1 MKRSYYRKKRKRKR
15 REQREEDDQDAHVQ
29 LGNLD
34 RSYFGEVGVRVCVL
48 LVAKA
53 FASAMFGEVGS
64 FPIRECWT
72 IGEQLS

>member
-1 MKRSYYRKKRKRKR
+1 
-15 REQREEDDQDAHVQ
+15 
-29 LGNLD
+29 
-34 RSYFGEVGVRVCVL
+34 VCVL